1 MSPEMLLTL
10 TRPSRPSFSFREK
23 RSVCSGP
30 RSRPWYAAVRAAR
43 TISCATMCSG
53 ASCASAG
60 TAPAAKAASSMTGV
74 RRMSVTLLLEPGH
87 DSRRARLVALAH
99 FVDQRHRVLQ
109 QRDFRLEVLHQA
121 LLRRLARRLRANRGA
136 ALVDRLVDHRE
147 VLLQRRRGARIERV
161 LLGVGD
167 LLEAF
172 DRVLVVRFRLAQ
184 LVLDRLRGITGGHL
198 RTAAGRRL
206 RSRAARRLSG
216 RGAAPGGRARVVVGG
231 AGGRGR
237 CCGGGPRRGPAA
249 REGGGGRALCRGG
262 AAP

>member
-23 RSVCSGP
+23 RSLCSAP

-121 LLRRLARRLRANRGA
+121 LLRRLVRRLRANRGA
-136 ALVDRLVDHRE
+136 ALVDRLIDHRE
-147 VLLQRRRGARIERV
+147 VLLQRRRRPRIERF

-167 LLEAF
+167 LLQPL
-172 DRVLVVRFRLAQ
+172 DRLLVMRFGLAQ
-184 LVLDRLRGITGGHL
+184 LVLDRLRRIACRSLRRTVPRLRHRRGAL
-198 RTAAGRRL
+198 RTSRRVAETDE
-206 RSRAARRLSG
+206 RGEDDRR
-216 RGAAPGGRARVVVGG
+216 
-231 AGGRGR
+231 
-237 CCGGGPRRGPAA
+237 RRGEP
-249 REGGGGRALCRGG
+249 G
-262 AAP
+262 